1 MIETGE
7 NMDHLQQDEDVYDPH
22 DEKEPDQ
29 QDEQASLSHEK
40 MKQLSLNKKSWFNQ
54 DIFKEI
60 NLSIDE
66 QYNKNKDLKQKEKDV
81 QIKKETKILNKAK
94 GITKINNDIKAKE
107 QMDEDS
113 EYEDVDSDE
122 DEDDH

>member
-40 MKQLSLNKKSWFNQ
+40 MKQLSANKKSWFNQ

-66 QYNKNKDLKQKEKDV
+66 
-81 QIKKETKILNKAK
+81 
-94 GITKINNDIKAKE
+94 
-107 QMDEDS
+107 
-113 EYEDVDSDE
+113 
-122 DEDDH
+122 

>member
-29 QDEQASLSHEK
+29 LDDPASISHEK
-40 MKQLSLNKKSWFNQ
+40 MKQLSMNKKSWFNQ

-66 QYNKNKDLKQKEKDV
+66 
-81 QIKKETKILNKAK
+81 
-94 GITKINNDIKAKE
+94 
-107 QMDEDS
+107 
-113 EYEDVDSDE
+113 
-122 DEDDH
+122 